1 MAHPIEKEIAELLTR
16 LPIEQRQQVLDFARE
31 LVEPGPRG
39 VPGKNLIAFGG
50 RIPMNDLLQIQQ
62 AIEEGC
68 EAVNLN
74 EW

>member
-1 MAHPIEKEIAELLTR
+1 MAIPIEKELAELLNR
-16 LPIEQRQQVLDFARE
+16 LPMERQQKVLDFARE
-31 LVEPGPRG
+31 LAEARPQG
-39 VPGKNLIAFGG
+39 VAGETLLRFGG
-50 RIPMNDLLQIQQ
+50 GIPMDDLQQMQQ